1 MATDSERLDDFI
13 AAAKARGVSDEF
25 AVALLRQNG
34 WSERRIYQAFSTYY
48 ERVLGAPLP
57 SRGGRFEYASEA
69 FFYLLAFISLSI
81 WATAL
86 WSLFE
91 AVIDRHFPNPAEY
104 AGYDNFRQTI
114 TLQLAALI
122 VAFPIFAWVSR
133 SIAQRLRNR
142 PESAESGVRAWLTYV
157 ALTIASVIALG
168 DTIYFVGAFLRG
180 DVTTRL
186 VLKTLVILAL
196 TGGIISYY
204 VSTMRGKALDLVR
217 DRGYAAAA
225 VAGVALG
232 LGFGFFDTG
241 SPQHQRFVTLDERR
255 ISDIGALQRELDD
268 TKILP
273 ATLAGLKRPIFGND
287 TRKDP
292 VTDDFY
298 EYARLEG
305 RHYRICATFDTDDT
319 QRQDGFA
326 HPAGHTCFN
335 R

>member
-1 MATDSERLDDFI
+1 M
-13 AAAKARGVSDEF
+13 
-25 AVALLRQNG
+25 
-34 WSERRIYQAFSTYY
+34 
-48 ERVLGAPLP
+48 
-57 SRGGRFEYASEA
+57 
-69 FFYLLAFISLSI
+69 
-81 WATAL
+81 
-86 WSLFE
+86 
-91 AVIDRHFPNPAEY
+91 
-104 AGYDNFRQTI
+104 
-114 TLQLAALI
+114 
-122 VAFPIFAWVSR
+122 
-133 SIAQRLRNR
+133 
-142 PESAESGVRAWLTYV
+142 RAWLTYV

-204 VSTMRGKALDLVR
+204 VSTMRGKALDLAR